1 MTKLPFLAASQ
12 RDRVRTYYVSL
23 SAKNKEYYHFLS
35 GKLNQR
41 FGRSRIQN
49 RWLSMLELR
58 KRLTGESIAV
68 LGYDIRQMTR
78 RAYHNLY
85 ALAQEALP

>member
-1 MTKLPFLAASQ
+1 
-12 RDRVRTYYVSL
+12 
-23 SAKNKEYYHFLS
+23 
-35 GKLNQR
+35 
-41 FGRSRIQN
+41 
-49 RWLSMLELR
+49 MLELR

-68 LGYDIRQMTR
+68 LGYDIRQMTQ